1 MRTEPVNSIV
11 KVVVSKIL
19 HLPLDQITDDST
31 SNTVD
36 EWDSLGHMKIILALE
51 EEFGLTFDDSQIADM
66 TSISMISSII
76 EAKS

>member
-1 MRTEPVNSIV
+1 MSTQPVNSTV
-11 KVVVSKIL
+11 KAVVSKIL
-19 HLPLDQITDDST
+19 HLPMDQITDDST

>member
-51 EEFGLTFDDSQIADM
+51 EEFGLTFDNSQIAEM